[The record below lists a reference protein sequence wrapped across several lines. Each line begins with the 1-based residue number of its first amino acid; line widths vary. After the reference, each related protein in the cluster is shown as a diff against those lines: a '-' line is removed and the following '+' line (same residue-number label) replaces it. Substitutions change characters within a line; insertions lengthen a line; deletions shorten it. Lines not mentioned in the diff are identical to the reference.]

1 MKRIHDLDTV
11 RGLLMLY
18 IVCVIHGLFYLNL
31 IPLPQWASSLML
43 FEMPAIFIVSGYAYA
58 LYENSTCNGNRSP
71 LSVKAYCSFLVTRL
85 TRILV
90 PYAVYAMACIALIYF
105 LPWLGKRND
114 LALSDL
120 IVGWMNPANYGEGF
134 SVGRLNSHLW
144 FIPVFLI
151 VTAAMPLATRFRPF
165 KNPNL
170 LFLVVGVAIAEV
182 AISKAHFP
190 GQDII
195 KQVVFYLVFSL
206 LGYYMA
212 RANEYFSHANFGQV
226 AIVAAILLMVI
237 AIAEGNVRVLD
248 MQANKFPPN
257 GIFFLFSC
265 LWVSLF
271 LFLSVKVSWFLEAF
285 KKLGDGIWLRPF
297 ITAGYSIYLWQGIG
311 YTVAIQVGKSA
322 HIPILAV
329 WLLALGISVG
339 LGLLVAPA
347 ERIRLKLKVPV
358 PAVSAA

>member
-1 MKRIHDLDTV
+1 MKRIQNLDTV
-11 RGLLMLY
+11 RGMLMLY
-18 IVCVIHGLFYLNL
+18 IVGIIHGLFWLNL
-31 IPLPQWASSLML
+31 IPQWASSLML
-43 FEMPAIFIVSGYAYA
+43 FEMPSIFIVSGYAYS
-58 LYENSTCNGNRSP
+58 LYENSTCNGNRNP
-71 LSVKAYCSFLVTRL
+71 LSVKAYCSFLVARL

-90 PYAVYAMACIALIYF
+90 PYAVYAMTCIALIYSF
-105 LPWLGKRND
+105 PWIGKGND
-114 LALSDL
+114 YALSDL

-134 SVGRLNSHLW
+134 SVGYLNYHLW
-144 FIPVFLI
+144 FVPVFLI

-165 KNPNL
+165 KNPSL

-190 GQDII
+190 GQEII
-195 KQVVFYLVFSL
+195 KQAVFYLVFSL

-212 RANEYFSHANFGQV
+212 RANEYFSRVNFGQV
-226 AIVAAILLMVI
+226 AIVAAILLMMIV
-237 AIAEGNVRVLD
+237 IAEGNFRALNMHV
-248 MQANKFPPN
+248 NKFPPN

-271 LFLSVKVSWFLEAF
+271 LILWVKVPWFLETF

-311 YTVAIQVGKSA
+311 YTVAIQVGMAA
-322 HIPILAV
+322 HLPKLAM

-339 LGLLVAPA
+339 LGLLAAPA
-347 ERIRLKLKVPV
+347 ERVRLNLKVPI
-358 PAVSAA
+358 PAVSAT